1 MSNETTMERLAQEK
15 AASLGIEL
23 LPLKDSF
30 AEMRKRMIDG
40 WAMCQITCPITGFP
54 LVKKGNVLW
63 SIRCKCPITDPSNTM
78 GGITP
83 KNAETP
89 TKPTTQKN
97 APSSSNKKKKFM
109 GTPGR
114 RERIFVQSK
123 RISEKLLMGWKMLK
137 AVCPITNE
145 CPPFGG

>member
-78 GGITP
+78 GGIPP
-83 KNAETP
+83 KRQKHQQSQQRKRMPLLLVIKRKSLWVLPVEENA
-89 TKPTTQKN
+89 
-97 APSSSNKKKKFM
+97 
-109 GTPGR
+109 
-114 RERIFVQSK
+114 
-123 RISEKLLMGWKMLK
+123 
-137 AVCPITNE
+137 
-145 CPPFGG
+145 